1 MCQTAGRFLTEKS
14 GMILA
19 RLGHSIRSHDWFTAL
34 IELVLLVMG
43 IFFGFQLDRWND
55 ERLDGVAANEY
66 RLQLIADLEVERSD
80 LEVLIDYHKSVR
92 DYAEVALNSWDQPP
106 SVDSEAL
113 IVALYQASNILPVT
127 AARGA
132 YDALTANGL
141 IDLIGGPSL
150 TSRLAAYYGQPTNRI
165 FEEEKRY
172 RRELR
177 GVMPIDVQRLV
188 RERCISFS
196 VNLTINEGLADA
208 CDLDLDLDYAGKVL
222 ASVKAHPNIRNYL
235 REAFSRDLIFIYLM
249 GAKLEVVDSLLA
261 DLRAG

>member
-1 MCQTAGRFLTEKS
+1 
-14 GMILA
+14 
-19 RLGHSIRSHDWFTAL
+19 
-34 IELVLLVMG
+34 
-43 IFFGFQLDRWND
+43 
-55 ERLDGVAANEY
+55 
-66 RLQLIADLEVERSD
+66 LEVERSD
-80 LEVLIDYHKSVR
+80 LGVLIDYHKSVR
-92 DYAEVALNSWDQPP
+92 DYAEVALNAWDQQPP
-106 SVDSEAL
+106 VDSEML

-172 RRELR
+172 RRDLR

-196 VNLTINEGLADA
+196 VDLTITEGFTDA
-208 CDLDLDLDYAGKVL
+208 CDLDLNPDYSDKVL
-222 ASVKAHPNIRNYL
+222 ESVKAHPNMRNYL
-235 REAFSRDLIFIYLM
+235 REAYSRDSIFIYLM
-249 GAKLEVVDSLLA
+249 GARLDVVDNLLA
-261 DLRAG
+261 DLKAA